1 MDSVLDSQLNHV
13 LAITFVGGII
23 CYVSCVGFFSN
34 FAISKIIVVELSNGT
49 SDKFSFISDFDSV
62 DGFFAHSLYFLVFHQ
77 QESANTGAHASN
89 SQTWMQLTRK

>member
-34 FAISKIIVVELSNGT
+34 FAISKIIVFELSNELPT
-49 SDKFSFISDFDSV
+49 SFPL
-62 DGFFAHSLYFLVFHQ
+62 SLI
-77 QESANTGAHASN
+77 
-89 SQTWMQLTRK
+89 LTP